1 MPYGENPPKLLK
13 GNTTMNENEL
23 TAPQIF
29 TILGVACA
37 ATAVAVG
44 LGLRAIRKLNET
56 APVFGSGKTITEL
69 ANEL

>member
-1 MPYGENPPKLLK
+1 
-13 GNTTMNENEL
+13 MNENEL